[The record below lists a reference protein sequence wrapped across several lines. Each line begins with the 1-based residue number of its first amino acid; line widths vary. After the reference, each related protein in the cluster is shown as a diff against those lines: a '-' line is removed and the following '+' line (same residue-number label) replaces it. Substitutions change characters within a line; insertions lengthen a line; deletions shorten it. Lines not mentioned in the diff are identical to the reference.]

1 LIGRTHE
8 RNKERG
14 AVMPITP
21 YLESRHESRHFDAE
35 AKRVMGVAFELARWA
50 LRPPG
55 RDDAITEVVAEKII
69 ELAKAG
75 ERNPDLLCENA
86 LDHLRGI
93 VRATLPA
100 SASRK
105 PERR

>member
-21 YLESRHESRHFDAE
+21 YLESRHFDAE